1 MGPAPTLTPPSMG
14 GGEALRLP
22 ATGRTEEKCN
32 TVIHLIPGTY
42 RTIIRLQP
50 SLLPCEY
57 Q

>member
-14 GGEALRLP
+14 EGEALRLP